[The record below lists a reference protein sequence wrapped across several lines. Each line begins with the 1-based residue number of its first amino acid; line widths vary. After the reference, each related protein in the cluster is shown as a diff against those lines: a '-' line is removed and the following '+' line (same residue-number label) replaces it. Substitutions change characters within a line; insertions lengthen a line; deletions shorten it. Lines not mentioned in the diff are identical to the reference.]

1 MFFIDKNS
9 GKPYYE
15 QIVLSIKEAI
25 VQHVLEPGEQLP
37 SVRELASQ
45 LMMNPN
51 TISKAYKLLET
62 QNVIVTVKGKG
73 TFVKEV
79 EEGFRDERQIHHLK
93 KQLENITIEAAY
105 LNVSI
110 EEMKQWLEEI
120 NTKMG
125 RVTDGDEKVIQ
136 EDQSETNTR

>member
-25 VQHVLEPGEQLP
+25 VQHVLELGEQLP

-136 EDQSETNTR
+136 EDQSETNTQ